1 MRQWRQDW
9 FGNSATPPMDKMPM
23 VPGTAGVNHARMT
36 MDMAADVERLRAAPP
51 PFDLAFIDAMIP
63 HHQSAIEAA
72 RVALKESSR
81 QEIQEL
87 AIAIME
93 ARQREIGQMRAWRLS
108 WSQAGASATPAAK
121 PATETDKPSH
131 MVPGEDM
138 NH

>member
-1 MRQWRQDW
+1 
-9 FGNSATPPMDKMPM
+9 MDKMPM
-23 VPGTAGVNHARMT
+23 VPGTAGMNLAGMT
-36 MDMAADVERLRAAPP
+36 MDMAADVEGLRAAPP

-81 QEIQEL
+81 PQIQEL
-87 AIAIME
+87 SIVIME
-93 ARQREIGQMRAWRLS
+93 AQQWEIGQMQAWRLS
-108 WSQAGASATPAAK
+108 WSQTGAAATPAAK